1 VILSPLLTY
10 CDSLHNVF
18 IIESLSIVC
27 NLAAV
32 TETKQINNKK
42 KLKNVNTIEIVS
54 KRKYEQLE
62 RKYKRLV
69 RSQDKTIQRVEDLE
83 DTLKLIRWQDT
94 CLKGFTFNYMKLRHK
109 PKLSEDEEKEL
120 YSEDGKHYYP
130 LHGLTLEPVNFT
142 RDRFSKTFVKVV
154 PSPSPFGFMSYNK
167 PMNNDRYW
175 QLEEEAE
182 KIAGKKSQMNFSDPK
197 EDEEFDHIG
206 RLMA

>member
-1 VILSPLLTY
+1 MLV
-10 CDSLHNVF
+10 

-32 TETKQINNKK
+32 TTKQGK

-54 KRKYEQLE
+54 KSKYEQLE

-83 DTLKLIRWQDT
+83 DTIKLIRWQDT

-130 LHGLTLEPVNFT
+130 LHGLTLEPTNLKHY
-142 RDRFSKTFVKVV
+142 RFAGKNCYEKETNA
-154 PSPSPFGFMSYNK
+154 FGCNK
-167 PMNNDRYW
+167 LMNNDRYW

-182 KIAGKKSQMNFSDPK
+182 KVAGRKCQMNFSDPK
-197 EDEEFDHIG
+197 EDEEFDRIG
-206 RLMA
+206 RNMA